1 MGGKTIENWM
11 TEYDTACR
19 NEESNE
25 AATVELA
32 GRDLYIHLFIE
43 FDYSDYEIGYFCRLV
58 EI

>member
-1 MGGKTIENWM
+1 M

-43 FDYSDYEIGYFCRLV
+43 FDHSDYEIGYLLPAG
-58 EI
+58 